1 MEQLY
6 SAVDFSL
13 FIMHTRVKLLWF
25 FLVGKKKRKEVPTR
39 FFPVTALGWA
49 VTNLLFDFIMI
60 LLAPTPWICKVI
72 LYDFSRHVYLN
83 FDEQ

>member
-25 FLVGKKKRKEVPTR
+25 FLVGKKKKERSAYQV
-39 FFPVTALGWA
+39 FPSDCLG
-49 VTNLLFDFIMI
+49 LGSHEFII
-60 LLAPTPWICKVI
+60 
-72 LYDFSRHVYLN
+72 
-83 FDEQ
+83 